1 MKKYFIYYSY
11 TGNGDFVADTLKR
24 SDLSIIK
31 IEPKKHM
38 KKINF
43 FRILRYGGEAM
54 FKKKMPIQ
62 SLDLILDKD
71 DIVIIGSPIW
81 NDRLSTPILTLL
93 DKFEFDKKTTKFIFY
108 AGGGEA
114 NHAEKQIAKMG
125 FEQKAVVLK
134 EPKKYMEEAAIALKD
149 YL

>member
-11 TGNGDFVADTLKR
+11 TGNGDLLAELLTR
-24 SDLSIIK
+24 SDISLIK

-38 KKINF
+38 KKVNF

-62 SLDLILDKD
+62 QLDLVLDKE
-71 DIVIIGSPIW
+71 DIVLIGSPIW

-93 DKFEFDKKTTKFIFY
+93 DKYDFNKKTTKFVFY
-108 AGGGEA
+108 SGGGKA
-114 NHAEKQIAKMG
+114 SHAEKQIEKMG
-125 FEQKAVVLK
+125 FENKALVLK
-134 EPKKYMEEAAIALKD
+134 QPLSNKEEAEKLLKD
-149 YL
+149 FF

>member
-62 SLDLILDKD
+62 SLDLILNKD
-71 DIVIIGSPIW
+71 DVVIIGSPIW

-134 EPKKYMEEAAIALKD
+134 EPKKYMEEAAVALKD

>member
-71 DIVIIGSPIW
+71 DVVIIGSPIW

-134 EPKKYMEEAAIALKD
+134 EPKKYMEEAAVALKD